1 MQTHIDFSGLHIE
14 DKDVSRA
21 QMMKECI
28 DLVEQVARY
37 PDGKIPDDLADIFP
51 MYKEYILFTEGLL
64 RPFHTLV
71 HNCCDGKED
80 ALFAYFLNKKG
91 TVGKRLTYNEAYA
104 FLSSLSRGV
113 ARNILDNYEKIY
125 GASTVYS
132 QIVKSLEGK
141 SEAGFV
147 SAIWNTDCND
157 FMEALWLVRYV
168 IWNVKD
174 SLEESIKYPC
184 FLGEQ
189 YDCYFE
195 GHKDNGR
202 FVASMAKRL
211 AGMKL
216 KMAKSNSGRF
226 VINDKNECCE
236 HYDLGWKEQLE
247 YVGNPGKNETGKAN
261 ELDGMAKRLVQSC
274 KEACDYMM
282 FYPIYFHKA
291 MILENV
297 PQRVSEGMASYMDD
311 LWERNHYEYFSL
323 EKSDFINFIIVYL
336 NRCSDT
342 YRLIKDFLDKD
353 RDEDFEKLFGC
364 FGYYPKLVKEDAN
377 VASTALTDV
386 EEQKPSK
393 PVRFHKSNMVRE
405 LLYKNNVEDFE
416 ANYRKFLKYL
426 YFYASGDDR
435 QVNKI
440 KNHVQYIDSNENDFI
455 HIMGGKLDA
464 GEKTSENPYIKFIS
478 NQEECAA
485 MLYAYFFGVYEK
497 EKSAVSFNNKNVTTN
512 PGKNPFREYIRK
524 HNGEEIKRLSDWKRG
539 AIKGDEDIYIK
550 WINVMKEICDHVD
563 GKKPD

>member
-1 MQTHIDFSGLHIE
+1 ME

-37 PDGKIPDDLADIFP
+37 PDGKIPNDLADIFP
-51 MYKEYILFTEGLL
+51 MYKEYILFTKVFL
-64 RPFHTLV
+64 RPFHTFV
-71 HNCCDGKED
+71 HNCCYEKED
-80 ALFAYFLNKKG
+80 ALFAYFFNKKG
-91 TVGKRLTYNEAYA
+91 TVEKRLTYNEAYA

-113 ARNILDNYEKIY
+113 ARNILDNYENIY
-125 GASTVYS
+125 KSSTVYS
-132 QIVKSLEGK
+132 KIVDSLENK
-141 SEAGFV
+141 NEAGFV

-168 IWNVKD
+168 VWNVKGP
-174 SLEESIKYPC
+174 SEESIKYPC

-195 GHKDNGR
+195 GHKDNGC
-202 FVASMAKRL
+202 FVANMAKRL

-216 KMAKSNSGRF
+216 KMAKSNSARF

-247 YVGNPGKNETGKAN
+247 YIGDSGKNETGKAN
-261 ELDGMAKRLVQSC
+261 ELDGMAKHLVQSC

-297 PQRVSEGMASYMDD
+297 PQRVSEEMASYMDD
-311 LWERNHYEYFSL
+311 LWERNHYAYFSL

-342 YRLIKDFLDKD
+342 YRLIKDFLDKY
-353 RDEDFEKLFGC
+353 RDEAFEKLFGC
-364 FGYYPKLVKEDAN
+364 FGYYSKLVKEEAN
-377 VASTALTDV
+377 VARTVLTDV
-386 EEQKPSK
+386 KEQKPSQ
-393 PVRFHKSNMVRE
+393 PVKFHKSGMVCG
-405 LLYKNNVEDFE
+405 LLQKDVKDFE
-416 ANYRKFLKYL
+416 GNYRKFLKYL
-426 YFYASGDDR
+426 YLYASGDDK

-440 KNHVQYIDSNENDFI
+440 KNHFQYIKSGENDFI

-464 GEKTSENPYIKFIS
+464 GEEISENPCINFS
-478 NQEECAA
+478 NGQKVCAA
-485 MLYAYFFGVYEK
+485 ILYVYFFGVYEK
-497 EKSAVSFNNKNVTTN
+497 GKSAVNFNKKNATTD
-512 PGKNPFREYIRK
+512 PGKKNFREYIRYDGK
-524 HNGEEIKRLSDWKRG
+524 EIKKLSDYKH
-539 AIKGDEDIYIK
+539 GDTIGNEDIYIK

>member
-1 MQTHIDFSGLHIE
+1 MQTHIDLSGLHME
-14 DKDVSRA
+14 DKDVSIA

-132 QIVKSLEGK
+132 QIVKSLEDK

-147 SAIWNTDCND
+147 SAIGNTDCND

-168 IWNVKD
+168 VWNVKGP
-174 SLEESIKYPC
+174 SEESIKYPC

-195 GHKDNGR
+195 GHKDNGC

-216 KMAKSNSGRF
+216 KMAKSNSARF

-247 YVGNPGKNETGKAN
+247 YIGDSGKNETGKAN
-261 ELDGMAKRLVQSC
+261 ELDGMARHLVQSC

-311 LWERNHYEYFSL
+311 LWERNHYAYFSL

-377 VASTALTDV
+377 VARTASTDV
-386 EEQKPSK
+386 GEQKPSK
-393 PVRFHKSNMVRE
+393 PVKFHKSGMVCG
-405 LLYKNNVEDFE
+405 LLQKDVKDFE
-416 ANYRKFLKYL
+416 GNYRKFLKYL
-426 YFYASGDDR
+426 YLYASGDDK

-464 GEKTSENPYIKFIS
+464 GEEISENPCINFS
-478 NQEECAA
+478 NGQKVCAA
-485 MLYAYFFGVYEK
+485 ILYVYFFGVYEK
-497 EKSAVSFNNKNVTTN
+497 GKSAVNFNKKNATTD
-512 PGKNPFREYIRK
+512 PGKKNFREYIRYDGK
-524 HNGEEIKRLSDWKRG
+524 EIKKLSDYKH
-539 AIKGDEDIYIK
+539 GDTIGNEDIYIK
-550 WINVMKEICDHVD
+550 WINVMKEICNHAD
-563 GKKPD
+563 GKEPD

>member
-1 MQTHIDFSGLHIE
+1 MQTHIDFSGLHME

-37 PDGKIPDDLADIFP
+37 PDGKIPNDLVDIFP
-51 MYKEYILFTEGLL
+51 MYKEYILFTEGFL

-71 HNCCDGKED
+71 HNCCYGKED
-80 ALFAYFLNKKG
+80 ALFAYFFNKKEI
-91 TVGKRLTYNEAYA
+91 VDKRLTYNEAYA

-113 ARNILDNYEKIY
+113 ARNILDNYENIY
-125 GASTVYS
+125 KSSTVYS
-132 QIVKSLEGK
+132 KIVDSLENK
-141 SEAGFV
+141 NEAGFV
-147 SAIWNTDCND
+147 SAIGNTDCND

-168 IWNVKD
+168 VWNVKGP
-174 SLEESIKYPC
+174 SEESIKYPC

-247 YVGNPGKNETGKAN
+247 YVGNPGKNENSKAN
-261 ELDGMAKRLVQSC
+261 ELDRMAKRLVQSC

-297 PQRVSEGMASYMDD
+297 PQRVPEEMASYMDD
-311 LWERNHYEYFSL
+311 LWERNHYAYFSL

-364 FGYYPKLVKEDAN
+364 FGYYPNKIKGLPFVTGKGSASSMNDISDTFEKSNWVKI
-377 VASTALTDV
+377 LLKP
-386 EEQKPSK
+386 QKPDFEK
-393 PVRFHKSNMVRE
+393 RYRAFLDN
-405 LLYKNNVEDFE
+405 LYCYVSGKEGQMNNFKNNV
-416 ANYRKFLKYL
+416 
-426 YFYASGDDR
+426 
-435 QVNKI
+435 
-440 KNHVQYIDSNENDFI
+440 HYIDSDKNDFI

-464 GEKTSENPYIKFIS
+464 GEKTSENPCINFIKY
-478 NQEECAA
+478 QKECAA
-485 MLYAYFFGVYEK
+485 MLYAYFFCVYQD
-497 EKSAVSFNNKNVTTN
+497 EKSMVDFNNKNISIN
-512 PGKNPFREYIRK
+512 PGKSDFLKYIK
-524 HNGEEIKRLSDWKRG
+524 NNGKAIKRLSDWKRG
-539 AIKGDEDIYIK
+539 ATVGNEEIYIK